1 MRRLK
6 RLFQWAAPI
15 VVAAVFLSGCGFG
28 GPSREEQL
36 KATLDDAATS
46 VPGVVSSTA
55 TAKVNT
61 SGNFLGAVVVADT
74 QDPAELKEILRTVI
88 TAMLERT
95 ADLESGTLSVSV
107 FSPDKTQSVSVD
119 DLGYT
124 GLENLRPLR
133 EYFAS

>member
-6 RLFQWAAPI
+6 RLIHRAVTLV
-15 VVAAVFLSGCGFG
+15 VVAMILGGCGLG
-28 GPSREEQL
+28 GPSKEEQL
-36 KATLDDAATS
+36 TATLDDAATS
-46 VPGVVSSTA
+46 VPGVVSSEA

-61 SGNFLGAVVVADT
+61 SGNFLGSVVVANT
-74 QDPAELKEILRTVI
+74 EDPGELKEILRNVVTS
-88 TAMLERT
+88 MLEST

-107 FSPDKTQSVSVD
+107 FSPDKTQSVSVE

-133 EYFAS
+133 EFFAS